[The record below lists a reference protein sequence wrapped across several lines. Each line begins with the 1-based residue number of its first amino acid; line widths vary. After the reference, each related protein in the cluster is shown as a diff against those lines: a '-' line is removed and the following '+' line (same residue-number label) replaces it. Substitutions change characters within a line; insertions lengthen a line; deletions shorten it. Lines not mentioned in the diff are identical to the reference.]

1 MNPRTIARILLAV
14 VLVFGAIGIG
24 VVAYNAGV
32 AHGAAAQVVS
42 DGGNVVVAPGAYAV
56 APYAGWGWGWGFGNI
71 FFGFFGF
78 LIFLFLFFGLIRLA
92 FGSGRGGW
100 GRHGSYAYR
109 GPNGWTDGEGRLVGG
124 PGPTGPRRVA
134 PQPPGHA
141 RLADHR
147 RPGRLTT
154 DSPPF
159 PSRRRVPTGTRRLL
173 VPRMAS

>member
-109 GPNGWTDGEGRLVGG
+109 GPNGWTDGEGRSWEDRARQAHDEWHRNHPDTPASPTTGG
-124 PGPTGPRRVA
+124 QAG
-134 PQPPGHA
+134 
-141 RLADHR
+141 
-147 RPGRLTT
+147 
-154 DSPPF
+154 
-159 PSRRRVPTGTRRLL
+159 
-173 VPRMAS
+173 